1 MIRDQLGIYRV
12 PGESQGLIPITLAL
26 KIPRCVVIV
35 GTDLGSSI
43 LGLLSAGRVIYAGLI
58 CEHRVWVLCMWIACV
73 QKFRMN
79 GQVFFG
85 DLADHHSV
93 QTPSC

>member
-26 KIPRCVVIV
+26 KTPRCAVIV

-43 LGLLSAGRVIYAGLI
+43 LGLPPAGRVIYARLI
-58 CEHRVWVLCMWIACV
+58 YKHRVWLLCM
-73 QKFRMN
+73 
-79 GQVFFG
+79 
-85 DLADHHSV
+85 
-93 QTPSC
+93 